1 MKRFFF
7 LLSLLISVSIGQM
20 WATDVA
26 DKLTASDFAATNT
39 TYTDFS
45 DVSKTSS
52 AKYAGNSG
60 KDGSGNIQMRS
71 KNSNSGIV
79 STTSGGK
86 VKSVKITVGSGA
98 NTVDVYGSNTAY
110 TAASNLYNSS
120 TQGTKIGSTS
130 STGTITFTADYEYV
144 GIRSN
149 NGAIYLSEV
158 EITWTTS
165 GEVSTPTDLTD
176 QQFAWSATSAT
187 VTINANDNTFPSLTN
202 TQQLSVTYQSTD
214 QTVATISSTGDISLL
229 KAGTTSIK
237 AVFAGNANYNA
248 KTVTY
253 SLTVN
258 AASETPSG
266 DEVSD
271 VLTQS
276 WTGVSGTSYSGWSGK
291 TATSDAVYAGN
302 SAGGNSSIQLR
313 SSNNNS
319 GIITTASGGKAKSV
333 TVEWNSNTA
342 SGRTI
347 DIYGNNSAYSS
358 AADLY
363 STLGTTQGAKLG
375 SIACGTSTSL
385 TITQDCEYIGIRSNN
400 GALYLDKITIV
411 WDASSVSSKEDV
423 PEDKL
428 KWSSASATVTKG
440 AGDNVFPTLTNSL
453 ILPITYE
460 STSTDVATISS
471 NGTIELVNAGST
483 TIKAIFAGNDKYKA
497 KTVSY
502 ELTVNPAQAT
512 PIEGGVI
519 DVLNSTWSGLSSS
532 TYAEID
538 LDAPTS
544 TAHYKGNCA
553 GDNNSI
559 QLRSNNNNSG
569 IVSTISAGK
578 AKRVE
583 VVWNSSTVAGRI
595 VDVYGKNTAYSA
607 ATDLYNE
614 NVAGTKLGSI
624 TIGTSTFV
632 DVEDDYKYIGFR
644 SSSGALYLD
653 EVRITWLPTMSAVT
667 IDNGITNGSVTVT
680 GASDLTSVAEGT
692 ELTLSNTPANGYKLK
707 AYDVYK
713 TGESS
718 TKVTVTESKF
728 SMPEY
733 AVTVSA
739 TFEPLKTLTS
749 IEITTPATQTTFW
762 KGETFNYDGLVVT
775 AHYQGAED
783 EVVTPTVTG
792 STATEGEQTVNV
804 SYTEGVEKTTS
815 YTITVRDIANT
826 KETAFTVAEARDII
840 DKLGTASAV
849 YAKGIVSG
857 IVTAYSSQH
866 GNISYNIS
874 ADGTTESDQLQAFRG
889 KSYDGENFISEDDIK
904 VGDEVVV
911 KGNLTKYN
919 STYEFEA
926 NNQLVSLKRTKSDA
940 DLAYETTS
948 YEVNVGDEFTTP
960 TLTNPHDL
968 TVTYSSSD
976 ATVAEVNTA
985 SGAVT
990 IHAMGSATITATFA
1004 GNDSYLAGSASY
1016 TITVSDPNVK
1026 TVTFD
1031 ATVDTGE
1038 SPLSKSNITMTCSN
1052 GVLNNESEYRLYK
1065 NSTTTFACSVGNI
1078 TKIAFT
1084 GVSGKPISGFGEPE
1098 VGTLVTTGNNGV
1110 WTGNAASVSFTA
1122 SGEQVRATKIV
1133 IYYSQDN
1140 RAEASLSWNPESVTL
1155 TIGETFTPA
1164 ELQNPNSIPA
1174 NEITIAS
1181 DNEDLAV
1188 VNNGV
1193 VSLVPDATGTATI
1206 TATFAGNATYKPAEV
1221 SYTITVN
1228 SASTPSTGAKYK
1240 KVTAATDITA
1250 GEYILVYEG
1259 ETETFVWNGK
1269 DEASGR
1275 VIATLSNNSIA
1286 IPDGAV
1292 SLNIAAVDGGYSIQ
1306 INGGDNDGKYVG
1318 QTADANGMQIGTTA
1332 LVNTISLGD
1341 GGDAVIVSGGAYL
1354 RYNATSGQDRFRYYK
1369 SSTYSGQQPVQLYK
1383 KESAQPVEPDPEP
1396 EFVTLRS
1403 GLSVGEFGTY
1413 CPKQRVEAYAGATF
1427 FKFAYMQFVNETPL
1441 MAYFDELAEGEALE
1455 AGHPYFYITNAE
1467 TITGVKTG
1475 AAATEGFNDHGFIG
1489 KVNTF
1494 EFRVTNEAGQDDYY
1508 DRVYVVYQN
1517 QIMRCSGGYY
1527 RLGAEKAYLDVK
1539 DVNMPK
1545 SKEEAQELAPGRRRV
1560 SINNREAPQVATG
1573 LDELNSNAQAMK
1585 VIINDQLFI
1594 IRGDKM
1600 YDTTGRFVGNVQ

>member
-1 MKRFFF
+1 MKKFFF

-20 WATDVA
+20 WADEA
-26 DKLTASDFAATNT
+26 SFAPSDFSGQGTSGTGGAISATKSTVTFACDKGYGT
-39 TYTDFS
+39 TQVRCY
-45 DVSKTSS
+45 
-52 AKYAGNSG
+52 
-60 KDGSGNIQMRS
+60 KDGKITISSSNTITAISFTFSGTYNGGLETS
-71 KNSNSGIV
+71 YTSL
-79 STTSGGK
+79 STTSWEK
-86 VKSVKITVGSGA
+86 ALTAQARITA
-98 NTVDVYGSNTAY
+98 CTVTY
-110 TAASNLYNSS
+110 
-120 TQGTKIGSTS
+120 TS
-130 STGTITFTADYEYV
+130 SG
-144 GIRSN
+144 G
-149 NGAIYLSEV
+149 
-158 EITWTTS
+158 
-165 GEVSTPTDLTD
+165 STPTDLTD
-176 QQFAWSATSAT
+176 QQFAWSAASAT
-187 VTINANDNTFPSLTN
+187 VTINANDNTFPTLTN

-214 QTVATISSTGDISLL
+214 QTVATISSTGAITLL
-229 KAGTTSIK
+229 KAGTTTIK
-237 AVFAGNANYNA
+237 AVFAGNNNYNA

-271 VLTQS
+271 VLTLTL
-276 WTGVSGTSYSGWSGK
+276 TGVSGTSYSEWSGK

-319 GIITTASGGKAKSV
+319 GVITTASGGKAKSV

-358 AADLY
+358 ADDLY
-363 STLGTTQGAKLG
+363 SSLGTTQGAKLG
-375 SIACGTSTSL
+375 SIVCGTSTSL
-385 TITQDCEYIGIRSNN
+385 TITQDCEYIGIRSNS

-411 WDASSVSSKEDV
+411 WDASGVSEKEDV

-453 ILPITYE
+453 LLSVTYE

-483 TIKAIFAGNDKYKA
+483 TIKAIFAGNDNYKA

-502 ELTVNPAQAT
+502 NLTVNPA
-512 PIEGGVI
+512 PIQPIVGGVV
-519 DVLNSTWSGLSSS
+519 DVLNSTWTGLSTS
-532 TYAEID
+532 TYSDVD
-538 LDAPTS
+538 LAAPTS

-569 IVSTISAGK
+569 IVSTVSAGK
-578 AKRVE
+578 VKRIE
-583 VVWNSSTVAGRI
+583 VVWNSNTASGRT
-595 VDVYGKNTAYSA
+595 VDVYGKETAYTA
-607 ATDLYNE
+607 ASDLYNT
-614 NVAGTKLGSI
+614 NLAGTKLGSI
-624 TIGTSTFV
+624 VNGTSTIV
-632 DVEDDYKYIGFR
+632 DITEDNYKYIGFR
-644 SSSGALYLD
+644 SNNGALYLD
-653 EVRITWLPTMSAVT
+653 EVSITWLPTKSAVT
-667 IDNGITNGSVTVT
+667 IDEGITNGSVTIS
-680 GASDLTSVAEGT
+680 GATDLTSVAEGT
-692 ELTLSNTPANGYKLK
+692 ELTLSNTPTNGYKLK

-718 TKVTVTESKF
+718 TKVTITDSKF
-728 SMPEY
+728 LMPEY

-792 STATEGEQTVNV
+792 STATVGEQTVNV

-826 KETAFTVAEARDII
+826 EGTAFTVAEARDII

-849 YAKGIVSG
+849 YAKGIVSE

-889 KSYDGENFISEDDIK
+889 KSYDGASFTSEDDIK

-1031 ATVDTGE
+1031 ATVD
-1038 SPLSKSNITMTCSN
+1038 KSDELTITKGKFSLTFTSGVMSN
-1052 GVLNNESEYRLYK
+1052 GSEYRLYK
-1065 NSTTTFACSVGNI
+1065 NQTMTLAYT
-1078 TKIAFT
+1078 
-1084 GVSGKPISGFGEPE
+1084 SGKISKIEFTCTSSNPISGFADSEG
-1098 VGTLVTTGNNGV
+1098 LNKTTGV
-1110 WTGNAASVSFTA
+1110 WTGNASSVELVA
-1122 SGEQVRATKIV
+1122 SGDQVRIKKLV
-1133 IYYSQDN
+1133 VYYEEETRED
-1140 RAEASLSWNPESVTL
+1140 AGLSWSPESVTL
-1155 TIGETFTPA
+1155 TVGDTFTPA
-1164 ELQNPNSIPA
+1164 ELQNPNTIAA

-1228 SASTPSTGAKYK
+1228 SASTPSTGATYK

-1259 ETETFVWNGK
+1259 DDDTFAWNGK

-1369 SSTYSGQQPVQLYK
+1369 SSTYSNQKAIQLYK
-1383 KESAQPVEPDPEP
+1383 KESATPPTPDYG
-1396 EFVTLRS
+1396 S
-1403 GLSVGEFGTY
+1403 Y
-1413 CPKQRVEAYAGATF
+1413 QR
-1427 FKFAYMQFVNETPL
+1427 
-1441 MAYFDELAEGEALE
+1441 DELTVGNYGTICLPNGGTIANAKLFDLEYYDGANTLYLLEVNGNAME
-1455 AGHPYFYITNAE
+1455 AGHPYVFLPSATSIEVTYTDNAGANAGSFNGLVGSFSQE
-1467 TITGVKTG
+1467 TITADDG
-1475 AAATEGFNDHGFIG
+1475 NYILYNNMYYL
-1489 KVNTF
+1489 VNST
-1494 EFRVTNEAGQDDYY
+1494 A
-1508 DRVYVVYQN
+1508 YVGEN
-1517 QIMRCSGGYY
+1517 R
-1527 RLGAEKAYLDVK
+1527 AYIHMPDVP
-1539 DVNMPK
+1539 D
-1545 SKEEAQELAPGRRRV
+1545 APTSTPQGDAPRRRV
-1560 SINNREAPQVATG
+1560 AMNVNGRQVATG
-1573 LDELNSNAQAMK
+1573 ISDIETGDQPIK
-1585 VIINDQLFI
+1585 VMIDGNLYI
-1594 IRGDKM
+1594 IRAGQM
-1600 YDTTGRFVGNVQ
+1600 YDMTGSKVK

>member
-1 MKRFFF
+1 
-7 LLSLLISVSIGQM
+7 M
-20 WATDVA
+20 WAA
-26 DKLTASDFAATNT
+26 DASFAPSNFSGQGTSGTGSAISATVDGVTFACNKGYGT
-39 TYTDFS
+39 TQVRCYKDGKITI
-45 DVSKTSS
+45 SS
-52 AKYAGNSG
+52 ANTITAISFTFSG
-60 KDGSGNIQMRS
+60 SYTGGLATSYTNL
-71 KNSNSGIV
+71 
-79 STTSGGK
+79 STTSWEQTLTAQAR
-86 VKSVKITVGSGA
+86 ITA
-98 NTVDVYGSNTAY
+98 CTVTY
-110 TAASNLYNSS
+110 
-120 TQGTKIGSTS
+120 TS
-130 STGTITFTADYEYV
+130 SG
-144 GIRSN
+144 GS
-149 NGAIYLSEV
+149 
-158 EITWTTS
+158 
-165 GEVSTPTDLTD
+165 STPTDLTD
-176 QQFAWSATSAT
+176 QQFAWSAASAT
-187 VTINANDNTFPSLTN
+187 VTINANDNTFPTLTN

-276 WTGVSGTSYSGWSGK
+276 WTGVSGTSYSNWSGK
-291 TATSDAVYAGN
+291 TATSNAVYAGN

-319 GIITTASGGKAKSV
+319 GIITIASGGKAKSV

-363 STLGTTQGAKLG
+363 NSTTQGANLG
-375 SIACGTSTSL
+375 SIVCGTSTSL

-400 GALYLDKITIV
+400 GALYLGKITIV

-428 KWSSASATVTKG
+428 KWSSASAIVTKG

-453 ILPITYE
+453 LLSVTYE

-502 ELTVNPAQAT
+502 NLTVNPA
-512 PIEGGVI
+512 PIQPIVGGVV
-519 DVLNSTWSGLSSS
+519 DVLNSTWTGLSTS
-532 TYAEID
+532 TYSDVD
-538 LDAPTS
+538 LAAPTS

-553 GDNNSI
+553 GDYNSI

-569 IVSTISAGK
+569 IVSTVSAGK
-578 AKRVE
+578 VKRIE
-583 VVWNSSTVAGRI
+583 VVWISNTASGRT
-595 VDVYGKNTAYSA
+595 VDVYGKETAYTA
-607 ATDLYNE
+607 ASDLYNT
-614 NVAGTKLGSI
+614 NLAGTKLGSI
-624 TIGTSTFV
+624 VNGSSTLV
-632 DVEDDYKYIGFR
+632 DITEDNYKYIGFR
-644 SSSGALYLD
+644 SSNGALYLD

-680 GASDLTSVAEGT
+680 GASDLTSVAEGA
-692 ELTLSNTPANGYKLK
+692 ELTLSNTPTDGYKLK

-718 TKVTVTESKF
+718 TKVTVTDGKF

-792 STATEGEQTVNV
+792 STATVGEQTVNV

-815 YTITVRDIANT
+815 YSITVRDIANT
-826 KETAFTVAEARDII
+826 EETAFTVAEARDII
-840 DKLGTASAV
+840 DKFETASAV

-857 IVTAYSSQH
+857 IVTAFNSQY

-889 KSYDGENFISEDDIK
+889 KSYSGDKFTSEDDIK
-904 VGDEVVV
+904 VGDEVVI
-911 KGNLTKYN
+911 KGNLKKYN
-919 STYEFEA
+919 STYEFDA
-926 NNQLVSLKRTKSDA
+926 DNQLVSLNRTKADA

-948 YEVNVGDEFTTP
+948 YEVNVGDDFATP

-976 ATVAEVNTA
+976 AAVAEVNTA

-1031 ATVDTGE
+1031 AKVDKGE
-1038 SPLSKSNITMTCSN
+1038 SPLSKNNITMTCSN

-1065 NSTTTFACSVGNI
+1065 SSTTTFECSVGNI
-1078 TKIAFT
+1078 TKIEFT
-1084 GVSGKPISGFGEPE
+1084 GVSGNPVSGFGAPE
-1098 VGTLVTTGNNGV
+1098 VGTLVTSGNNGV
-1110 WTGNAASVSFTA
+1110 WTGNAVSVTFTA
-1122 SGEQVRATKIV
+1122 SGAQVRATKIV

-1140 RAEASLSWNPESVTL
+1140 RAEAELSWSPESVTL
-1155 TIGETFTPA
+1155 IVGETFTPA
-1164 ELQNPNSIPA
+1164 ELQNPNSIAA

-1181 DNEDLAV
+1181 DNEDLAIV
-1188 VNNGV
+1188 SSGV

-1206 TATFAGNATYKPAEV
+1206 TATFAGNTTYKPTEV

-1228 SASTPSTGAKYK
+1228 PASTPSTGATYT
-1240 KVTAATDITA
+1240 KVTTVADITE

-1259 ETETFVWNGK
+1259 ENETFVWNGK
-1269 DEASGR
+1269 DEVEGR
-1275 VIATLSNNSIA
+1275 VSATISNNSIA

-1332 LVNTISLGD
+1332 YANSISIGD
-1341 GGDAVIVSGGAYL
+1341 DNNAVIVSGGAYL
-1354 RYNATSGQDRFRYYK
+1354 RFNSATNQSRFRYFK
-1369 SSTYSGQQPVQLYK
+1369 SATYSGQQPVQLYK
-1383 KESAQPVEPDPEP
+1383 KESAQPVDPEP
-1396 EFVTLRS
+1396 PTPDYGSYERNVT
-1403 GLSVGEFGTY
+1403 VGNYGTI
-1413 CPKQRVEAYAGATF
+1413 CLPNGGTIVGAILFQIAYYSESEEQIIFEELEGNAMVAGRPYLFWPLVSQIEVFYTD
-1427 FKFAYMQFVNETPL
+1427 NE
-1441 MAYFDELAEGEALE
+1441 
-1455 AGHPYFYITNAE
+1455 
-1467 TITGVKTG
+1467 G
-1475 AAATEGFNDHGFIG
+1475 AAAGSWHGLHG
-1489 KVNTF
+1489 SYSK
-1494 EFRVTNEAGQDDYY
+1494 ELLPEDDGNYIL
-1508 DRVYVVYQN
+1508 YQN
-1517 QIMRCSGGYY
+1517 MYYFVNSTAYVGANRAYIKLGSGEDCAPTTDP
-1527 RLGAEKAYLDVK
+1527 GA
-1539 DVNMPK
+1539 
-1545 SKEEAQELAPGRRRV
+1545 APGRRRIAMGV
-1560 SINNREAPQVATG
+1560 QGKQVATG
-1573 LDELNSNAQAMK
+1573 IFDTENAEQPMK
-1585 VIINDQLFI
+1585 VMIDNKLYI
-1594 IRGDKM
+1594 IRAGQM
-1600 YDTTGRFVGNVQ
+1600 YDMTGSKVK

>member
-1 MKRFFF
+1 MKRFYFI
-7 LLSLLISVSIGQM
+7 LSLLISFSIGQI
-20 WATDVA
+20 WAADVV
-26 DKLTASDFAATNT
+26 DELTSSSFAATST
-39 TYTDFS
+39 TYMDFS
-45 DVSKTSS
+45 NVSATSD
-52 AKYAGNSG
+52 AKYAGNSA
-60 KDGSGNIQMRS
+60 KSNSGGIQMRS

-79 STTSGGK
+79 STTSGGT
-86 VKSVKITVGSGA
+86 VKSVKITVESGS
-98 NTVDVYGSNTAY
+98 NTIDVYGSNTAY
-110 TAASNLYNSS
+110 TAVSSLYDSN
-120 TQGTKIGSTS
+120 TQGTKVGSLS
-130 STGTITFTADYEYV
+130 ATGTITFTDDYAYV
-144 GIRSN
+144 GIRSS
-149 NGAIYLSEV
+149 NGAIYVTSV
-158 EITWTTS
+158 EITWEGGS
-165 GEVSTPTDLTD
+165 STPTDLTD
-176 QQFAWSATSAT
+176 QQFAWSDASAT

-276 WTGVSGTSYSGWSGK
+276 WTGVNGTSYSDWSGK

-319 GIITTASGGKAKSV
+319 GVITTASGGKAKSV
-333 TVEWNSNTA
+333 TVKWNSNTV

-347 DIYGNNSAYSS
+347 DIYGNNSAYTS
-358 AADLY
+358 AANLY
-363 STLGTTQGAKLG
+363 NSTTQGAKLG
-375 SIACGTSTSL
+375 SIVCGTSTSL
-385 TITQDCEYIGIRSNN
+385 PITQDCEYIGIRSYN
-400 GALYLDKITIV
+400 GALYLEEITIV
-411 WDASSVSSKEDV
+411 WDASGVSEKEDV

-453 ILPITYE
+453 LLSVTYE

-483 TIKAIFAGNDKYKA
+483 TIKAIFAGNDTYKA

-519 DVLNSTWSGLSSS
+519 DVLNSTWTGLSTS
-532 TYAEID
+532 TYSDVD
-538 LDAPTS
+538 LAAPTS

-553 GDNNSI
+553 GDKNSI

-583 VVWNSSTVAGRI
+583 VVWNSSTAAGRI

-667 IDNGITNGSVTVT
+667 IDNGIANGSVTVT

-692 ELTLSNTPANGYKLK
+692 ELTLSNIPANGYKLK

-792 STATEGEQTVNV
+792 STATVGEQITVNV

-826 KETAFTVAEARDII
+826 EETAFTVAEARDII
-840 DKLGTASAV
+840 DKLETATDV
-849 YAKGIVSG
+849 YATGIVSE
-857 IVTAYSSQH
+857 IVTAFNSQY

-874 ADGTTESDQLQAFRG
+874 ADGTTQSAQLQAFRG
-889 KSYDGENFISEDDIK
+889 KSYSGDKFTSEDDIK
-904 VGDEVVV
+904 VGDEVVI
-911 KGNLTKYN
+911 KGNLKKYN
-919 STYEFEA
+919 STYEFDA
-926 NNQLVSLKRTKSDA
+926 DNQLVSLNRTKADA

-948 YEVNVGDEFTTP
+948 YEVNVGDDFATP

-976 ATVAEVNTA
+976 AAVAEVNTA

-1031 ATVDTGE
+1031 ATVD
-1038 SPLSKSNITMTCSN
+1038 KSDELTITKGKISLTFTSGVMSN
-1052 GVLNNESEYRLYK
+1052 GSEYRLYK
-1065 NSTTTFACSVGNI
+1065 NQTMTLAYTNG
-1078 TKIAFT
+1078 KISKIEFT
-1084 GVSGKPISGFGEPE
+1084 CTSSNPISGFADSEG
-1098 VGTLVTTGNNGV
+1098 LNKTTGV
-1110 WTGNAASVSFTA
+1110 WTGNASSVELVA
-1122 SGEQVRATKIV
+1122 SGDQVRIKKLV
-1133 IYYSQDN
+1133 VYYEEETRED
-1140 RAEASLSWNPESVTL
+1140 ADLSWNPESVTL
-1155 TIGETFTPA
+1155 TVGETFTPA
-1164 ELQNPNSIPA
+1164 ELQNPNSIAA

-1181 DNEDLAV
+1181 DNEDLAIV
-1188 VNNGV
+1188 SSGV

-1228 SASTPSTGAKYK
+1228 PASTPSTGATYK
-1240 KVTAATDITA
+1240 KVTAANDITA

-1259 ETETFVWNGK
+1259 DDDTFVWNGK

-1275 VIATLSNNSIA
+1275 VSAMLSNNSIA

-1306 INGGDNDGKYVG
+1306 IIGGDNDGKYVG

-1369 SSTYSGQQPVQLYK
+1369 SSTYSNQQAIQLYK
-1383 KESAQPVEPDPEP
+1383 KESAQPVELDPEP

-1441 MAYFDELAEGEALE
+1441 KAYFDELAEGEALE

-1475 AAATEGFNDHGFIG
+1475 DEVGDGINDHGFIG
-1489 KVNTF
+1489 KVNAF
-1494 EFRVTNEAGQDDYY
+1494 EFHVTDEAGQDGYY

-1539 DVNMPK
+1539 DENMPK

-1560 SINNREAPQVATG
+1560 SINNAHAPQVATA
-1573 LDELNSNAQAMK
+1573 LDDVSSNAQVMK
-1585 VIINDQLFI
+1585 VIINGKLFI
-1594 IRGDKM
+1594 IRDDKM
-1600 YDTTGRFVGNVQ
+1600 YDTTGQFVGNVQ